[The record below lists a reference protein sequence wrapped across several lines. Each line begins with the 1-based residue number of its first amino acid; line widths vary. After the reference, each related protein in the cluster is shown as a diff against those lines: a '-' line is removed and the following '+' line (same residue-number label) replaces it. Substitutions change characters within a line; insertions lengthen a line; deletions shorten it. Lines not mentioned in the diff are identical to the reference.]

1 MSNRR
6 FPFSG
11 SGSGERLKF
20 YPNMK
25 AIIAE
30 KLSQLMITF
39 LITSKLLSKAFIF
52 VCLYISYLNTLLYI
66 TALDNNHLHLDRFL
80 SHILSSWS
88 FSHERSVISFGIILT

>member
-1 MSNRR
+1 MPMSRR
-6 FPFSG
+6 SHFP
-11 SGSGERLKF
+11 RNIL
-20 YPNMK
+20 P
-25 AIIAE
+25 
-30 KLSQLMITF
+30 LSLSRPRCGRFHVPRMAF

>member
-1 MSNRR
+1 MDSY
-6 FPFSG
+6 
-11 SGSGERLKF
+11 KTQQI
-20 YPNMK
+20 MI
-25 AIIAE
+25 AILTE
-30 KLSQLMITF
+30 KLSRVMIIF

>member
-1 MSNRR
+1 MI
-6 FPFSG
+6 
-11 SGSGERLKF
+11 
-20 YPNMK
+20 

-30 KLSQLMITF
+30 KLSRVMITF